1 MFLIFTTV
9 FFYVLQ
15 FRYCVDGVNI
25 YLCQIFQNSLI
36 HTHIFNINNYYLYV
50 WLCTYVNLCGP
61 KYRYLLRPENGI
73 PRNWMGRPY
82 HTSIFSFMRIIYATL
97 HNSYSMSF
105 RGELKGQFESILIQ
119 LQLTSHTNASG
130 GCHFAK
136 PAL

>member
-1 MFLIFTTV
+1 MYGCVHMWI
-9 FFYVLQ
+9 YVGPSTDTCWDQKMVYMVVL
-15 FRYCVDGVNI
+15 CV
-25 YLCQIFQNSLI
+25 
-36 HTHIFNINNYYLYV
+36 HISFNE
-50 WLCTYVNLCGP
+50 CTSTFGS
-61 KYRYLLRPENGI
+61 I

-82 HTSIFSFMRIIYATL
+82 PTSIFSFMRIIYATL